1 MTVEQIILAV
11 LKNYRNELR
20 QQDNRDGINK
30 IYRQARIWSRIMAS
44 SGIISEDERNR
55 ANEAFKKM
63 RWNRLNKIEEE

>member
-11 LKNYRNELR
+11 IKNYRNELR
-20 QQDNRDGINK
+20 QQDNRDGVNK
-30 IYRQARIWSRIMAS
+30 IYRQARIWSRIMTS

-63 RWNRLNKIEEE
+63 RWNRLNKLEEE

>member
-11 LKNYRNELR
+11 IKNYRNELR
-20 QQDNRDGINK
+20 QQDNRDGVNK
-30 IYRQARIWSRIMAS
+30 IYRQARIWSRIMTS

-63 RWNRLNKIEEE
+63 RWNRLNKIEEA